1 MVRIPWR
8 YTADASDDADEE
20 EDRVSGSPGDQ
31 ESAAVV
37 IVTGASSGIGRATS
51 ALLTGQGMRVVLASR
66 SRVALEETQRE
77 CPDGSTLVVPTD
89 VASPAEVGALFDATI
104 AAYGRVDVVV
114 HSAAALAYGR
124 FEDVPVDVFDH
135 AIQVTLSGTGHVAR
149 AALRQFAAQGGGR
162 LVVVGSLLGK
172 IATPYMSSYVTAKW
186 GVHGLVRCLQIEARE
201 TPGIEVSLVSPGG
214 VNTPVYLQAG
224 TYVGLHGRPPP
235 PVVSP
240 ERVARVIARRLQKPA
255 RDRNVGPANALT
267 VLGFRALPAVF
278 DRIVGPL
285 MRAGGL
291 AEPVGPTPG
300 NVFRPRAENE
310 SVAGPWPGL
319 LGGILSRRAR
329 LPRDTSVQGLFTSL
343 GRASCRNS

>member
-1 MVRIPWR
+1 M
-8 YTADASDDADEE
+8 
-20 EDRVSGSPGDQ
+20 SGSPEDN
-31 ESAAVV
+31 SAGPVV

-51 ALLTGQGMRVVLASR
+51 ALLTREGMRVVLASR
-66 SRVALEETQRE
+66 SRAALEETQRE
-77 CPDGSTLVVPTD
+77 CLDGSTLVVPTD
-89 VASPAEVGALFDATI
+89 VAVAAEVAALFDATI
-104 AAYGRVDVVV
+104 AAYGRVDAVV

-135 AIQVTLSGTGHVAR
+135 AIQVTLSGTSHVAR
-149 AALRQFAAQGGGR
+149 AALQQFAAQGGGR

-201 TPGIEVSLVSPGG
+201 TPGVEVSLVSPGG

-224 TYVGLHGRPPP
+224 TYVGRHGRPPP

-255 RDRNVGPANALT
+255 RDRNVGPTNALT
-267 VLGFRALPAVF
+267 ILGFRFLPAVF

-291 AEPVGPTPG
+291 AEPAGATSG
-300 NVFRPRAENE
+300 NVLEPHAENE
-310 SVAGPWPGL
+310 AVSGPWPGL
-319 LGGILSRRAR
+319 LGRILSPPAL
-329 LPRDTSVQGLFTSL
+329 LPSTTSVQGLSTLL
-343 GRASCRNS
+343 GRASWRNS